1 MGHEIGVLCLGHS
14 GSVVELAFN
23 TDYDNGYFLA
33 SAGLDGVA
41 TLRHGDTGNWIT
53 NLTKHTD
60 SVWSVSLSH
69 DAKILASGGAD
80 CKVRVWDA
88 LLGKQLKKLTHTK
101 TVACVDLNPKAT
113 RLLTGCIDEESSLAL
128 FDMEQSDKA
137 PLMEFHGHHRGVRDV
152 TFCLEERCILS
163 ASYDRTV
170 RMWDCLSGKR
180 TNSIFLPHHV
190 KSMELHHSGDI
201 VTIAYAGGVIFL
213 DPKSFEVLKHRK
225 LPFKVT
231 AASLSPN
238 KEIYVCGNNKGY
250 SHKYDYATDVNTQ
263 VYVSEQPS
271 AVLALRFSPDG
282 EVCAIGSADGS
293 IILWRMS
300 RKSASVVGDQD
311 DDDDGEENES
321 IS

>member
-1 MGHEIGVLCLGHS
+1 MRHEIGVLCLGHS
-14 GSVVELAFN
+14 DSVVELSFN
-23 TDYDNGYFLA
+23 RDYDTAYFLA

-41 TLRHGDTGNWIT
+41 ALRHGETGDCIT

-88 LLGKQLKKLTHTK
+88 LLGKQLKKLRHTK
-101 TVACVDLNPKAT
+101 TVACVDLNPNAT
-113 RLLTGCIDEESSLAL
+113 RLLTGCVDQESPLAL
-128 FDMEQSDKA
+128 FDIEQSVKA
-137 PLMEFHGHHRGVRDV
+137 PLMEFHGHNRGVRDV
-152 TFCLEERCILS
+152 IFCSEEHCFLS
-163 ASYDRTV
+163 SSYDRTV
-170 RMWDCLSGKR
+170 RMWDCRSGSR

-213 DPKSFEVLKHRK
+213 NPKSFEVLKHRK
-225 LPFKVT
+225 LPYKVT

-238 KEIYVCGNNKGY
+238 KDIYVCGNNMGY
-250 SHKYDYATDVNTQ
+250 SFKYDYDTDVNRGL
-263 VYVSEQPS
+263 YASKNPS
-271 AVLALRFSPDG
+271 AVLALSFSPDG
-282 EVCAIGSADGS
+282 EVCAIGSQDGS
-293 IILWRMS
+293 IILWQM
-300 RKSASVVGDQD
+300 KPKQTPVVRHLEDED
-311 DDDDGEENES
+311 AGEQNES

>member
-1 MGHEIGVLCLGHS
+1 MWHEFVVLCLGHS
-14 GSVVELAFN
+14 DSVVELAYN
-23 TDYDNGYFLA
+23 TDYDNGYLLA

-60 SVWSVSLSH
+60 SVWSVSLSN

-80 CKVRVWDA
+80 CKVRIWDA
-88 LLGKQLKKLTHTK
+88 LLGKQLKKLTHAN
-101 TVACVDLNPKAT
+101 TVACVDLNPQAT
-113 RLLTGCIDEESSLAL
+113 RLVTGCIDEKSSLAL

-137 PLMEFHGHHRGVRDV
+137 PLMEFHGHKRGVRDV
-152 TFCLEERCILS
+152 TFCVDERCILS

-170 RMWDCLSGKR
+170 RMWDCQSGKR

-190 KSMELHHSGDI
+190 KSMELHHSGNI

-213 DPKSFEVLKHRK
+213 DPKRLQVLKHRK
-225 LPFKVT
+225 FPYKVT

-238 KEIYVCGNNKGY
+238 KDIYVCGNRKGY
-250 SHKYDYATDVNTQ
+250 SYKYDYATDVNMQ
-263 VYVSEQPS
+263 LFVSEKPS

-282 EVCAIGSADGS
+282 EVCAIGFADGS
-293 IILWRMS
+293 VILWRMNQKRS
-300 RKSASVVGDQD
+300 SEDEADV
-311 DDDDGEENES
+311 EENES